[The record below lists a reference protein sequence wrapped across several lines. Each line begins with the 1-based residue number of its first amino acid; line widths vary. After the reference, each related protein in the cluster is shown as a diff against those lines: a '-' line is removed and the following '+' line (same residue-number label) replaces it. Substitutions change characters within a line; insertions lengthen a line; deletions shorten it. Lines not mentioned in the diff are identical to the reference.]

1 MARVGHMWRAKPGKV
16 DEYRRVHATVWP
28 ELEQL
33 FRDAGVT
40 TYAIYAWG
48 DVLFS
53 HMEVTDY
60 EAMIARFNESEI
72 AQRWEVELMA
82 DLIEYPDGDPE
93 TGWPLVLDEVW
104 SLEPAS

>member
-1 MARVGHMWRAKPGKV
+1 MKHVGHVWRAKPGKI

-33 FRDAGVT
+33 FRDTGVT
-40 TYAIYAWG
+40 KYVIYAWG

-53 HMEVTDY
+53 HMEVEDY
-60 EAMIARFNESEI
+60 DELMARFGRSEI

-104 SLEPAS
+104 ALETA

>member
-1 MARVGHMWRAKPGKV
+1 MRVGHMWRAKPGKIE
-16 DEYRRVHATVWP
+16 EYRRVHATVWP

-33 FRDAGVT
+33 FREAGVS
-40 TYAIYAWG
+40 TYVIYAWG

-53 HMEVTDY
+53 HMEVEDY
-60 EAMIARFNESEI
+60 DKMIARFNDSEI

-93 TGWPLVLDEVW
+93 TGWPAVLPEVW
-104 SLEPAS
+104 HLEAGQ

>member
-1 MARVGHMWRAKPGKV
+1 MQRVGHVWRAKPGKI

-33 FRDAGVT
+33 FRDNGVT
-40 TYAIYAWG
+40 SYTIYVWG

-53 HMEVTDY
+53 HMEVEDY
-60 EAMIARFNESEI
+60 DALMPKFAASEV

-104 SLEPAS
+104 NLEEAS